1 MVNIEFKLQISEKIR
16 IERINVF
23 IRSEG
28 FLVLV
33 PVHNNI
39 IHTVFLVDPLNI
51 RAVRR

>member
-28 FLVLV
+28 LV